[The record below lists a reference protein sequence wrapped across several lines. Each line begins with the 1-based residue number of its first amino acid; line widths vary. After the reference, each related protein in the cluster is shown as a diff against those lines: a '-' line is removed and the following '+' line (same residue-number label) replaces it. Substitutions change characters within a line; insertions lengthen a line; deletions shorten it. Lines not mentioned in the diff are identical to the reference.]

1 MRRGHRLMNEKRN
14 NFVSFPQNV
23 HIYNV
28 IMILCFHEDNNF
40 SLTRAQYNIVILL
53 LLYPHVRAETAASR
67 YASGCLKQYF
77 FCIRSRRRRYYYHYS
92 NMVLLIIIIIHMYR
106 YVPGVMYN

>member
-1 MRRGHRLMNEKRN
+1 MDAPRSSVNERKTERFR
-14 NFVSFPQNV
+14 FVPAECT
-23 HIYNV
+23 HNV

-53 LLYPHVRAETAASR
+53 LLLYPRVRAETAASR

-77 FCIRSRRRRYYYHYS
+77 FIFAR
-92 NMVLLIIIIIHMYR
+92 VVVVVIIIIIIIWCY
-106 YVPGVMYN
+106 